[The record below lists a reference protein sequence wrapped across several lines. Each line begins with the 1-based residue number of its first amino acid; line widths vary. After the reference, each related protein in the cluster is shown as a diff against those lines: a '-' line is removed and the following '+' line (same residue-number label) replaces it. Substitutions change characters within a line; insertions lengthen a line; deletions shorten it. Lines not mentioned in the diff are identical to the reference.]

1 MMLDYVLYCNE
12 SYLAMAHQKNGGGV
26 LKFYGAKMSTFT
38 LTEQSNNQYKILL
51 QT

>member
-1 MMLDYVLYCNE
+1 MMLDYVLYSNE
-12 SYLAMAHQKNGGGV
+12 SYLAKAHKKRGGV